1 MAASTTVGYVRVSTT
16 KQATKGVS
24 LAAQEEAIEAYVA
37 KSGDVLSS
45 VYQDVVSGK
54 SMDRQGIKQL
64 IVAIKSGRITKV
76 VIYRLNRLSRD
87 VTDVLSFLD
96 ILSEHDVELVSI
108 TEPINNGSLAQQRFS
123 VSIIAATGQLERAI
137 IADNQYISYKTKHA
151 KGLPLSPNVPF
162 GYQLKDKEMIVVK
175 GESDRVKRIYQLYLQ
190 GWGYQKIGKQLSE
203 EDISRSYPPYFI
215 RSILLNERYT
225 GYIVNRYGRVK
236 GKHEA
241 MITPEVFNN
250 VQMIRQNKRKKQVS
264 NQRTKQRAFLLRQR
278 LRCPYCQ
285 TTLTCR
291 TQYKRN
297 QSYYSYECPTRRNR
311 GHSYCSGFSCPAYFI
326 EQEVVKVLQKFVLSD
341 EVQAAINQKAVS
353 KKQAKRNHK
362 CQKETLIHQF
372 SKGAISAADLEEGL
386 KKLQEVPI
394 QEVRHP
400 LANFVDWVNQPLIA
414 ERKPSPL
421 MYHRIQTLLQSVEIT
436 KDKILATLCLS
447 GGIKINRKEDGHY
460 ENI

>member
-1 MAASTTVGYVRVSTT
+1 MAVSTIVGYVRVSTT

-45 VYQDVVSGK
+45 IYQDVVSGK

-87 VTDVLSFLD
+87 VTDVLAFLD

-123 VSIIAATGQLERAI
+123 VSVIAATGQLERAI
-137 IADNQYISYKTKHA
+137 IADNQYISYKKKHA

-162 GYQLKDKEMIVVK
+162 GYQLKDKGMIVVK

-190 GWGYQKIGKQLSE
+190 GLGYQMIGKQLSE
-203 EDISRSYPPYFI
+203 EDTSRSYPPYFI
-215 RSILLNERYT
+215 RSILLNETYT

-241 MITPEVFNN
+241 IITPEVFNN
-250 VQMIRQNKRKKQVS
+250 VQMMRQNKQKKQAS
-264 NQRTKQRAFLLRQR
+264 NQRTKQRGFLLRQR

-311 GHSYCSGFSCPAYFI
+311 GHSYCTGFSCPAYSI
-326 EQEVVKVLQKFVLSD
+326 EQEVVTILQKFVLSD
-341 EVQAAINQKAVS
+341 EVQAAINQKAVP

-362 CQKETLIHQF
+362 RQKETLIHQF
-372 SKGAISAADLEEGL
+372 SKGSISAAELEGSL
-386 KKLQEVPI
+386 KKLQKVPI

-414 ERKPSPL
+414 EREPSPL
-421 MYHRIQTLLQSVEIT
+421 MYQRIQTLLQSVEIT
-436 KDKILATLCLS
+436 KDKALATVCLS
-447 GGIKINRKEDGHY
+447 GGIKINRKEDDHIV
-460 ENI
+460 NI